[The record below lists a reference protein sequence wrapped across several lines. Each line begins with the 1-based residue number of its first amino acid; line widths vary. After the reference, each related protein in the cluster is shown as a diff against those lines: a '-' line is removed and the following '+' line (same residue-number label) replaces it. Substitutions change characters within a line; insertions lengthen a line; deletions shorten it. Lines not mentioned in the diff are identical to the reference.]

1 VGADFIVTR
10 DLEDFHG
17 SAVPAREPTAVL
29 PLLR

>member
-1 VGADFIVTR
+1 VEIIVAR